1 MMCDFSYHLPVHL
14 EFGYGKLETVGN
26 SCRHYGKKAI
36 LVISKGGSVR
46 RNGFLEKVMA
56 SLHREHISF
65 ILFDQVTANPLLHT
79 VYIGAAIAREKK
91 CDIVIALG
99 GGSTIDCAKGI
110 AFAACNNGDL
120 TDYIK
125 GRIQGEKA
133 LPIIAI
139 PTTCG
144 TGSEG
149 NTFAVLT
156 DEDTHNKKALC
167 SPCLLPVVSIVDPQV
182 MRSMPSSVFSAVAFD
197 ALCHHME
204 AFLSSGCQP
213 FVEMQSLYAIQLF
226 CGNFFRAY
234 GDVEDKDAWYVMSF
248 ISILGGMNIQ
258 LAGVTAPHAL
268 EHPAS
273 GLRNIIHGRGLAALV
288 PCVFEKSISAAPHRF
303 ADLARAL
310 GGKDERD
317 CVPILK
323 AFLARAGLTTT
334 LSHEGVLP
342 SDLDWMV
349 KNALRISRGSLLLH
363 PKIFSKEEIKEIY
376 MKCM

>member
-14 EFGYGKLETVGN
+14 EFGYGKVEKVG
-26 SCRHYGKKAI
+26 SFCIHYGKKVI
-36 LVISKGGSVR
+36 LVTSKGGSAK
-46 RNGFLEKVMA
+46 RNGYIEKLTA
-56 SLHREHISF
+56 SLYKEDISF
-65 ILFDQVTANPLLHT
+65 ILFDQVTANPLLST
-79 VYIGAAIAREKK
+79 VYAGAAIAKENK

-110 AFAACNNGDL
+110 AFAVCNDGDL

-125 GRIQGEKA
+125 GHIQVEKA

-156 DEDTHNKKALC
+156 DENTHNKKALC
-167 SPCLLPVVSIVDPQV
+167 SSCLLPVVSIIYPQ
-182 MRSMPSSVFSAVAFD
+182 MMSSMPLSVFSAVAFD

-204 AFLSSGCQP
+204 SFLSSACQP
-213 FVEMQSLYAIQLF
+213 FVEMQALYAIQLF
-226 CGNFFRAY
+226 RGNFFRAY
-234 GDVEDKDAWYVMSF
+234 VDTEDKNAWCAMSL

-258 LAGVTAPHAL
+258 MAGVTAPHGL

-273 GLRNIIHGRGLAALV
+273 GLRNIVHGRGLAALV
-288 PCVFEKSISAAPHRF
+288 PCIFEKSISAAPHRF
-303 ADLARAL
+303 ADLAQAL
-310 GGKDERD
+310 GGKNEHD

-334 LSHEGVLP
+334 LSHEGIFP
-342 SDLDWMV
+342 SDLEWMV
-349 KNALRISRGSLLLH
+349 KNALRISRSSLLLH
-363 PKIFSKEEIKEIY
+363 PKVFSKEEVKEIY
-376 MKCM
+376 MECM